1 MVWDERNREMN
12 IDKQIEFDKVKE
24 IWSDLAVTDG
34 AKEKIKEVSI
44 YFSENELRKHL
55 RDTSEARSLIEK
67 MGTPPLQNI
76 SEIKDILKILYF

>member
-1 MVWDERNREMN
+1 MN

-44 YFSENELRKHL
+44 YFS
-55 RDTSEARSLIEK
+55 
-67 MGTPPLQNI
+67 
-76 SEIKDILKILYF
+76 KIYNR